1 MATRL
6 LAALLLCGA
15 VASAVPAPAEPAA
28 SPRAVV
34 EQLLDAVRRFKDE
47 KKQSLTPSER
57 AQNEAAKKLANE
69 TLAIAEVSERALG
82 DYWQKLSPAQRT
94 EFVDLVRALFERVAY
109 PKSSSFFGDLT
120 IEFCDERV
128 SGDQATVRTVVRHPK
143 EGVVSIDYKL
153 ERSGNHWIIYDI
165 LLDDVSLALD
175 LQSQVQKIL
184 REESYA
190 RLLQRMR
197 EKLNES

>member
-1 MATRL
+1 MPKRL
-6 LAALLLCGA
+6 LAALLLCAGL
-15 VASAVPAPAEPAA
+15 ASAAPAPAEPAA

-47 KKQSLTPSER
+47 KKQKLTPDER
-57 AQNEAAKKLANE
+57 AQNDAAKKLANE
-69 TLAIAEVSERALG
+69 TLAIAELGERALG
-82 DYWQKLSPAQRT
+82 DYWQKLSAAQRT
-94 EFVDLVRALFERVAY
+94 EFVGLLRALLERVAY

-120 IEFCDERV
+120 IEFRDERV
-128 SGDQATVRTVVRHPK
+128 SGDEATVRTVVRHPK
-143 EGVVSIDYKL
+143 EGLVSIDYKL
-153 ERSGNHWIIYDI
+153 KRSGDHWTIYDV
-165 LLDDVSLALD
+165 LLDEVSLAQD
-175 LQSQVQKIL
+175 LRSQVQKIL